1 MVNKSINVNVKTKG
15 VDEAT
20 EEFKDLGKATE
31 VANDSLEGLNKT
43 FEEANGDIQPLT
55 TRMGEAEDRLYELAL
70 AGDTASK
77 EYQGLL
83 AKVGEYRKVQIQTD
97 LAVDAAATTLSQKLG
112 GALTGATSGFAAVQG
127 VMGLV
132 GSESETLEKTLLKVQ
147 SALALQQGVQG
158 VLDYSKSIGLASKA
172 TKVFNLIV
180 KANPLA
186 IFLTIITAV
195 VVSVL
200 TFTDVIDQ
208 AIQVLKNFTDFIGIT
223 NFEENKLDSERAKRT
238 ENEVERIKEERK
250 QRESAFNQR
259 QSQFDREIA
268 MLEAEGK
275 SSFKLRQQKIE
286 DSIALQKEKIKEIN
300 LQLQARKLIT
310 DSLGDIP
317 LANVMREKTKAIQED
332 LLALNESILDSENQ
346 LAINI
351 INNQKKK
358 NQAAGENKKNQ
369 EAEIERLKK
378 LDELE
383 RDRLSNLE
391 KLRNELLD
399 EIAEVEDE
407 NFERTQTEQENEE
420 RAVEEKYFRL
430 IELAKQNG
438 LDTNELEI
446 GRLNE
451 LNDIKLK
458 FGLEAQEQQDALDA
472 EAAAKQK
479 AIDDKKKSDA
489 KALADYR
496 FQVANQSL
504 TAISD
509 IAELF
514 SKGNEKQAKRA
525 FQVQKAV
532 GIAQATINT
541 AQAITKVFAETTDF
555 TPTQTLRV
563 ANAVAIGVAGAAQ
576 VAAIASQQFQGGGG
590 GGGTDV
596 SVNSA
601 PQAPSFNVVG
611 DSGVNQLA
619 QLQQQP
625 TQAFVV
631 SGEVTTAQA
640 LDRNRVQNATL

>member
-1 MVNKSINVNVKTKG
+1 MSTRRTIDIDIKNNADQTAKDFENLSR
-15 VDEAT
+15 AT
-20 EEFKDLGKATE
+20 N
-31 VANDSLEGLNKT
+31 VANDSIEGLNKT

-55 TRMGEAEDRLYELAL
+55 ARMGEAEDRLYELAL
-70 AGDTASK
+70 AGDTTSR

-83 AKVGEYRKVQIQTD
+83 EKVGQYRQVQINTD
-97 LAVDAAATTLSQKLG
+97 LAVDQAAKTLSQKLG
-112 GALTGATSGFAAVQG
+112 TALTGAASGFTAVTG
-127 VMGLV
+127 AIGLMGT
-132 GSESETLEKTLLKVQ
+132 ESEELNRLLLKVN
-147 SALALQQGVQG
+147 AAMALQQGIEG
-158 VLDYSKSIGLASKA
+158 IREYSKSIGLAGKA
-172 TKVFNLIV
+172 TKLFNLIV
-180 KANPLA
+180 SLNPLT

-195 VVSVL
+195 IAGVVL
-200 TFTDVIDQ
+200 FTDTLDPVIQ
-208 AIQVLKNFTDFIGIT
+208 KLKDFSDFLGIT
-223 NFEENKLDSERAKRT
+223 NFEENKVAEERQKRHNEQVKAQQKEIALLKQKRKIEKEDFDRNMAFLESQGKSTLRLRKARVLEQIEDEKAKEKLFKGLVFEKEAQRKIIELRT
-238 ENEVERIKEERK
+238 ELN
-250 QRESAFNQR
+250 
-259 QSQFDREIA
+259 
-268 MLEAEGK
+268 
-275 SSFKLRQQKIE
+275 KI
-286 DSIALQKEKIKEIN
+286 N
-300 LQLQARKLIT
+300 
-310 DSLGDIP
+310 
-317 LANVMREKTKAIQED
+317 KAIRD
-332 LLALNESILDSENQ
+332 
-346 LAINI
+346 
-351 INNQKKK
+351 
-358 NQAAGENKKNQ
+358 ENKNASKAKSEQ
-369 EAEIERLKK
+369 DQKAIDDAEK
-378 LDELE
+378 LAQLE

-590 GGGTDV
+590 GGGGGTDV

>member
-1 MVNKSINVNVKTKG
+1 MSTRRTIDIDIKNNADQTAKDFENLSR
-15 VDEAT
+15 AT
-20 EEFKDLGKATE
+20 N
-31 VANDSLEGLNKT
+31 VANDSIEGLNKT

-55 TRMGEAEDRLYELAL
+55 ARMGEAEDRLYELAL
-70 AGDTASK
+70 AGDTTSR

-83 AKVGEYRKVQIQTD
+83 EKVGQYRQVQINTD
-97 LAVDAAATTLSQKLG
+97 LAVDQAAKTLSQKLG
-112 GALTGATSGFAAVQG
+112 TALTGAASGFTAVTG
-127 VMGLV
+127 AIGLMGT
-132 GSESETLEKTLLKVQ
+132 ESEELNRLLLKVN
-147 SALALQQGVQG
+147 AAMALQQGIEG
-158 VLDYSKSIGLASKA
+158 IREYSKSIGLAGKA
-172 TKVFNLIV
+172 TKLFNLIV
-180 KANPLA
+180 SLNPLT

-195 VVSVL
+195 IAGVVL
-200 TFTDVIDQ
+200 FTDTLDPVIQ
-208 AIQVLKNFTDFIGIT
+208 KLKDFSDFLGIT
-223 NFEENKLDSERAKRT
+223 NFEENKVAEERQKRHNEQVKAQQKEIALLKQKRKIEKEDFDRNMAFLESQGKSTLRLRKARVLEQIEDEKAKEKLFKGLVFEKEAQRKIIELRT
-238 ENEVERIKEERK
+238 ELN
-250 QRESAFNQR
+250 
-259 QSQFDREIA
+259 
-268 MLEAEGK
+268 
-275 SSFKLRQQKIE
+275 KINKAIRDE
-286 DSIALQKEKIKEIN
+286 NKNASKEKSE
-300 LQLQARKLIT
+300 QDQ
-310 DSLGDIP
+310 
-317 LANVMREKTKAIQED
+317 KAIDDAEK
-332 LLALNESILDSENQ
+332 LAQ
-346 LAINI
+346 
-351 INNQKKK
+351 
-358 NQAAGENKKNQ
+358 
-369 EAEIERLKK
+369 
-378 LDELE
+378 LE

-458 FGLEAQEQQDALDA
+458 FGLQAQEQQDALDA

-590 GGGTDV
+590 GGGGGTDV